1 MADATQTILDIANM
15 TATKQPIIAKI
26 AIWYQNLQG
35 KTKISSFASYP
46 WQILGSID

>member
-26 AIWYQNLQG
+26 AI
-35 KTKISSFASYP
+35 
-46 WQILGSID
+46 